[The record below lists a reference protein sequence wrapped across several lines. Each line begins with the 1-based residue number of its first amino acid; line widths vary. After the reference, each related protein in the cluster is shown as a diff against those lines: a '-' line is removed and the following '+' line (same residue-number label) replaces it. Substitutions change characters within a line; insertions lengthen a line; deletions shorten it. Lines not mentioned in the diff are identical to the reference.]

1 MCIRDSCKVTV
12 TDGTTPSQPGGSTGG
27 SSGGSSSG
35 GGGGSSS
42 TTPTKPETA
51 TKPDG
56 TKVETVTKP
65 DGTKVETTTG
75 KDGSVTKTETKTETK
90 PDGTKVE
97 TKNETETNKDG
108 SKVESETRTETK
120 KDGTVT
126 ESKTETITSKDGT
139 KSETK
144 SEPKTDKNGVT
155 SGTETTKTTTA
166 NGSTGMTITTI
177 ENGES
182 KTAAEAKVSSKAVE
196 DAKKNG
202 GGDFPTIPAGK
213 YEVKLES
220 MEIKGTKAD
229 PNRPMLAVSFKIL
242 SGEFK
247 NQRLFMNR
255 VLYGT
260 KNDKNMIASAMGF
273 LEKLD
278 SGVPISFTSYKQ
290 FAQLVL
296 DVAEAIDGTLEYAVD
311 YDDSRFNSITVEE
324 VFEVEN

>member
-1 MCIRDSCKVTV
+1 M
-12 TDGTTPSQPGGSTGG
+12 
-27 SSGGSSSG
+27 
-35 GGGGSSS
+35 
-42 TTPTKPETA
+42 
-51 TKPDG
+51 
-56 TKVETVTKP
+56 
-65 DGTKVETTTG
+65 
-75 KDGSVTKTETKTETK
+75 
-90 PDGTKVE
+90 
-97 TKNETETNKDG
+97 
-108 SKVESETRTETK
+108 
-120 KDGTVT
+120 
-126 ESKTETITSKDGT
+126 
-139 KSETK
+139 
-144 SEPKTDKNGVT
+144 
-155 SGTETTKTTTA
+155 
-166 NGSTGMTITTI
+166 
-177 ENGES
+177 
-182 KTAAEAKVSSKAVE
+182 E

-278 SGVPISFTSYKQ
+278 SGVPVSFTSYKQ
-290 FAQLVL
+290 FSQLVL

>member
-1 MCIRDSCKVTV
+1 MAIDFDKIDR
-12 TDGTTPSQPGGSTGG
+12 
-27 SSGGSSSG
+27 
-35 GGGGSSS
+35 
-42 TTPTKPETA
+42 
-51 TKPDG
+51 
-56 TKVETVTKP
+56 
-65 DGTKVETTTG
+65 
-75 KDGSVTKTETKTETK
+75 SVDLKGLQA
-90 PDGTKVE
+90 D
-97 TKNETETNKDG
+97 
-108 SKVESETRTETK
+108 
-120 KDGTVT
+120 
-126 ESKTETITSKDGT
+126 
-139 KSETK
+139 
-144 SEPKTDKNGVT
+144 
-155 SGTETTKTTTA
+155 
-166 NGSTGMTITTI
+166 
-177 ENGES
+177 
-182 KTAAEAKVSSKAVE
+182 VE

-278 SGVPISFTSYKQ
+278 SGVPVSFTSYKQ
-290 FAQLVL
+290 FSQLVL
-296 DVAEAIDGTLEYAVD
+296 DVAEAIDGNLEYAVD

-324 VFEVEN
+324 VFKRLKTDPKFFTMEVSFRTLTIFESSLSSRGESPGMAPSESLPVAGLIRRKR

>member
-1 MCIRDSCKVTV
+1 MAIDFDKIDR
-12 TDGTTPSQPGGSTGG
+12 
-27 SSGGSSSG
+27 
-35 GGGGSSS
+35 
-42 TTPTKPETA
+42 
-51 TKPDG
+51 
-56 TKVETVTKP
+56 
-65 DGTKVETTTG
+65 
-75 KDGSVTKTETKTETK
+75 SVDLKGLQA
-90 PDGTKVE
+90 D
-97 TKNETETNKDG
+97 
-108 SKVESETRTETK
+108 
-120 KDGTVT
+120 
-126 ESKTETITSKDGT
+126 
-139 KSETK
+139 
-144 SEPKTDKNGVT
+144 
-155 SGTETTKTTTA
+155 
-166 NGSTGMTITTI
+166 
-177 ENGES
+177 
-182 KTAAEAKVSSKAVE
+182 VE

-278 SGVPISFTSYKQ
+278 SSYKQ
-290 FAQLVL
+290 FSQLVL